1 VPVFTTRGIAVLL
14 PDAPLGPEG
23 QPGQPVEELRDVI
36 LPQVYR
42 AADLGYI
49 DIERVALAG
58 QSYGGYCAAALVSAT
73 NLFRA
78 GVAVAGI
85 YDLASHYGMLR
96 PGDNFPIEV
105 AEKGQLRMGQPPWTD
120 LRRYLDN
127 SPYYRADR
135 IRTPLLIIHGRH
147 DHGPSV
153 TGAEKLFS
161 ALRRLGRTAQLVV
174 YEDQGHAIWEWEPKL
189 AVDATERV
197 LDFLRRHLGMRADPS
212 NGR

>member
-1 VPVFTTRGIAVLL
+1 MLTAATTRPGGFACTAVVVSVRSRRPSSPRRGIAVLL
-14 PDAPLGPEG
+14 PDTPLGPEG
-23 QPGQPVEELRDVI
+23 NRDCRRRAAQRD
-36 LPQVYR
+36 PAQVYR

-49 DIERVALAG
+49 DIERVAVIG

-96 PGDNFPIEV
+96 PGDNFPVEA

-135 IRTPLLIIHGRH
+135 IRTPLLIIHGRQ

-153 TGAEKLFS
+153 TGAEKMFS
-161 ALRRLGRTAQLVV
+161 M
-174 YEDQGHAIWEWEPKL
+174 P
-189 AVDATERV
+189 
-197 LDFLRRHLGMRADPS
+197 
-212 NGR
+212 